1 MNGEATKGK
10 LFVKEEFVEW
20 AAEAF
25 AAAMKRATETIEW
38 LERREIKLDTAR
50 DADPISMIPP
60 QGFETGNYIKVK
72 SLDGEASLRLDTLGD
87 EDFDLQ
93 THTEFKQLFHGI
105 YITNTAQSGKN
116 LVLILGRGDFE
127 FPEAPEK
134 INRTLRIAFTTTVLG
149 AGGVYTSNWGQVL
162 NRGRITG
169 LVFPNQ
175 NSAVDGFEIQQSI
188 DGVNA
193 DYSTV
198 VNSPGQTRVIANTG
212 AGFSIRRIAHYA
224 RIVYT
229 NGAVA
234 NTVFRLGAYADSM
247 P

>member
-1 MNGEATKGK
+1 MNGEDEKRK
-10 LFVKEEFVEW
+10 FYVKEEFVEW

-60 QGFETGNYIKVK
+60 QGFDSGNYIKVI
-72 SLDGEASLRLDTLGD
+72 SCDGEASYRLDTQGD
-87 EDFDLQ
+87 QEFNVAK
-93 THTEFKQLFHGI
+93 HTELKLLFHQV
-105 YITNTAQSGKN
+105 YITNTAQSGKK
-116 LVLILGRGDFE
+116 LALSLGRGDFG

-134 INRTLRIAFTTTVLG
+134 INQTLRIAFTTTVLG
-149 AGGVYTSNWGQVL
+149 ANEPYTSDWVEVL
-162 NRGRITG
+162 NLGRITG
-169 LVFPNQ
+169 LVLPNQ
-175 NSAVDGFEIQQSI
+175 NSAIDGFEIQQSI

-198 VNSPGQTRVIANTG
+198 VNSPGQIRVIANTG

-229 NGAVA
+229 NGGVA